1 MSSNKMGS
9 KQKLNQ
15 PIDEQIRVVVSS
27 LEPEKGAI
35 RVNIAEPP
43 APPPGVKLKIREPIK
58 VYLKIR
64 STLGGDYMIFDHPL
78 YDIAIMPGKNKIVT
92 FVRKNSKIDA
102 YSSQDDFFEFL
113 RQKGMI
119 IPDSIQGG
127 NVYGSLEGQYP
138 PSSDGRDHG
147 QVAIFTIGKFI
158 EEEKPYYTAKD
169 NLDDTMEDWW
179 LDASEEDTTNL
190 GEIPQAQVKGSIPK
204 GMERMHGYRVYESKE

>member
-1 MSSNKMGS
+1 MAIKITVGDAPEVEAEVKEEPKVPQISMKMNARKTLDGSLAIYDHLDIDIVVVPKSNKV
-9 KQKLNQ
+9 LA
-15 PIDEQIRVVVSS
+15 
-27 LEPEKGAI
+27 LA
-35 RVNIAEPP
+35 
-43 APPPGVKLKIREPIK
+43 
-58 VYLKIR
+58 
-64 STLGGDYMIFDHPL
+64 
-78 YDIAIMPGKNKIVT
+78 
-92 FVRKNSKIDA
+92 KNSMSDEVYDTQSRMFDYLVK
-102 YSSQDDFFEFL
+102 
-113 RQKGMI
+113 KGVVL
-119 IPDSIQGG
+119 PETVRGG